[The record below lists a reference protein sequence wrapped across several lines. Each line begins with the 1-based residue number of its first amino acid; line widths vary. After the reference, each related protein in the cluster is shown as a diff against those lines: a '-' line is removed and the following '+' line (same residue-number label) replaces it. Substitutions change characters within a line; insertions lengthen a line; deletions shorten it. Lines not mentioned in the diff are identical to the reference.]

1 MAPIQLRRMA
11 LVGAIL
17 VLAVCWAGCEGSKS
31 SYQSIR
37 LAPMARPPE
46 SDIPVPAGFGFVE
59 SASEDRSTGS
69 SRLYLRHVYAGSA
82 HKLNVRNFY
91 REQMPLARWV
101 KVSDGSVKGEYTM
114 RFEKGN
120 EACSVLIRDRKGM
133 SGGAEVQ
140 VIISQEQRGAIPP
153 RGRNQR

>member
-1 MAPIQLRRMA
+1 MVSIQLRRMA
-11 LVGAIL
+11 LVGTIF
-17 VLAVCWAGCEGSKS
+17 VLAVCWAGCQGNES

-46 SDIPVPAGFGFVE
+46 TDIPVPAGFAFVE
-59 SASEDRSTGS
+59 SASEDRSTGT
-69 SRLYLRHVYAGSA
+69 SRLYLRHLYAGAA

-91 REQMPLARWV
+91 REQMPRTRWV

-120 EACSVLIRDRKGM
+120 EACTVLIRDRKGM

-153 RGRNQR
+153 KGRNQR